1 MVYHSRCITRWH
13 RMLVALLA
21 VCALSFEPVLA
32 GDGATEHVR
41 LAALIRQLDMIDRLA
56 EHSAVL
62 PRQDGSRYYFDYE
75 RLHKDIERVR
85 QGVRDYLVPERAQ
98 PRDPVELLGH
108 YRQAPEAD
116 Q

>member
-1 MVYHSRCITRWH
+1 MVYHTRCITRWH
-13 RMLVALLA
+13 RLLVALLA
-21 VCALSFEPVLA
+21 FCALSFEPVLA
-32 GDGATEHVR
+32 GDNPTENTQ

-56 EHSAVL
+56 EHSASL

-98 PRDPVELLGH
+98 PHDPVELLGE
-108 YRQAPEAD
+108 YRQASEED

>member
-1 MVYHSRCITRWH
+1 MAHLSSRNLPWH
-13 RMLVALLA
+13 RAIAVLLA
-21 VCALSFEPVLA
+21 ICALSIESALA
-32 GDGATEHVR
+32 GDNPSENAQLATV
-41 LAALIRQLDMIDRLA
+41 IRQLDMIDRLA
-56 EHSAVL
+56 EHSANL

-108 YRQAPEAD
+108 YRQTSEED

>member
-1 MVYHSRCITRWH
+1 MVYRSRCITR
-13 RMLVALLA
+13 RYRLLVALLA
-21 VCALSFEPVLA
+21 VCALSVEQVLA
-32 GDGATEHVR
+32 GDGATEHTQ

-56 EHSAVL
+56 EHNASL

-85 QGVRDYLVPERAQ
+85 QGVRDYLVPKRAQ

-108 YRQAPEAD
+108 YRQTSEVD